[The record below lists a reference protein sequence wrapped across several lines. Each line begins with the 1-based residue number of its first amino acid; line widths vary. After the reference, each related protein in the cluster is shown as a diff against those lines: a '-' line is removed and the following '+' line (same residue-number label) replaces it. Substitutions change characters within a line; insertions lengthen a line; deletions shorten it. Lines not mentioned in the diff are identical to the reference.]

1 MENNA
6 YHCRCHFFVPAVW
19 CTADGNVFPPRSAGF
34 LRGKRFMLE
43 WIISGFGQ
51 VLTLE
56 NILISFVGCFFGNLV
71 GVLPGLGPT
80 ASVALLFPFMLNFEP
95 LSILICLGAVYYGAM
110 YGGSITAVLLNIPG
124 EVSAVPTAMDGYP
137 LAKQGRAGP
146 NADRSAHFPLSL
158 VVWLRCLFWRF
169 LRLHWQNLHFLLAPS
184 SICLLCYSLFVALAV
199 CQVAQFQKEWLQ

>member
-1 MENNA
+1 M
-6 YHCRCHFFVPAVW
+6 
-19 CTADGNVFPPRSAGF
+19 
-34 LRGKRFMLE
+34 
-43 WIISGFGQ
+43 
-51 VLTLE
+51 
-56 NILISFVGCFFGNLV
+56 V

-146 NADRSAHFPLSL
+146 TLIICAFSSFFGGMVALFVLAFFAPALAKFALSFGPFEYLSL
-158 VVWLRCLFWRF
+158 MLF
-169 LRLHWQNLHFLLAPS
+169 S
-184 SICLLCYSLFVALAV
+184 V
-199 CQVAQFQKEWLQ
+199 CR